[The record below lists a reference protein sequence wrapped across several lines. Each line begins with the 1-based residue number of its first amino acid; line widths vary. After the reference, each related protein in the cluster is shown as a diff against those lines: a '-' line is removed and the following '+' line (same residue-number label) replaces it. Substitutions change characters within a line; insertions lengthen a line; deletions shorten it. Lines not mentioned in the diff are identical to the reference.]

1 MAKNLRHNTIGFTV
15 SGNIEKLERANTLLD
30 KMPEKAK
37 KLSHAFESLHIGD
50 GAFAELNRLDDRL
63 DKVERQLKGISGET
77 KVTVRT
83 KVEDDNLDKLQ
94 KQVNRVDGSHK
105 VVLKTDTTNAQNK
118 VDDLGSKVQRFSRQS
133 QEASKRMGESMSRS
147 TTRFS
152 RQSESAIKRFGESV
166 NRTTSGALEKMQ
178 NKMRT
183 MNETSNQG
191 GHLFSKMVGAAVVSN
206 AALASW
212 NALETGIKSATKA
225 GWDYEKEQNQMLAT
239 WTTLSGSQKQARS
252 IRSEINKR
260 SVATGQD
267 TNLVNEAEQ
276 GFYHLHSNRKE
287 TRNMSNAMFNMVDA
301 VGLNGQQ
308 TNAVTQDM
316 VHSISGGTIQNGDLN
331 VIGQYFP
338 MFREALE
345 KYETAIHHGKEVTGA
360 DLRQMAKQ
368 GKISA
373 SDYEKVFEKLGNGKY
388 AGAAE
393 RMLSTFNGMERTIK
407 ARIPALMGEL
417 EKPFMSQTSGL
428 YGGISKWVSAKKTE
442 KEFQNLG
449 SALNK
454 SVTQIAGAFGKAFNI
469 KSAPQ
474 ALDKIIQGLTRDVT
488 KFGNY
493 IAKHPDE
500 VRKFFDTTKD
510 ISVTTIRVYAQALKD
525 MLPVLKIIGNFAE
538 KHPRVFANVF
548 GGLVVANTSAKIFKS
563 TLGGLISTVSILTG
577 AFKNF
582 KKVASFSGVGS
593 IGKHGK
599 SGKGIPGS
607 TVLSKGAD
615 RSEGTVAKEMEEEAP
630 KVGSRA
636 VKYARPASRFSRAGR
651 ALGTLGRGARAVGR
665 RVPYLDIAMAGT
677 TLLGTNRHNVGKHVG
692 NFAGTLGGMEAGAA
706 GGAALGSVIP
716 GVGTAIGG
724 VVGGGVGAIGGS
736 ALGKRIGG
744 SIQKAWPE
752 VSKSTRSL
760 ISKTSKSLRGMGSS
774 ISKTMKPLGKK
785 IGGGLHTAFSVAGKI
800 GKGSAKLIS
809 APIVFGV
816 GLGVKAYRKLRK
828 PTSEALSWVG
838 KQWKSFSKT
847 SGKYWRDITKPIGRE
862 MGKAGKSVHSHWN
875 SLKKWLGNFFGGL
888 GSWIGKRWS
897 EALSHLHKPMTN
909 FGHSVHSIFSGIGKY
924 LDSWG
929 SGIKHFFSGLGNFI
943 SNTISKIGNS
953 ISHSKLGKFVSSTYN
968 TGKKALSGH
977 ATGGMIH
984 QNGVSLVGEDGDEIL
999 QRGKKFSFIG
1009 TRGAELMALRVG
1021 DRIYSHQDALRMSRG
1036 AYAKRL
1042 PNFATGTTKPKKK
1055 TSSSRNTAIKVSGI
1069 RGGLQ
1074 NTERD
1079 TKQSM
1084 SKISNSIANGYADS
1098 NKQADKHLKTLD
1110 SKTKSSLNSL
1120 TKNSKR
1126 QTQKF
1131 QKNTIGDFDDA
1142 QKGAGVQLK
1151 QMRSGSKSALNA
1163 LNRESKR
1170 QTQKFQTQTVG
1181 DFDDAQK
1188 GVNVQL
1194 KQMRSGVRSY
1204 GKDIDSSFDNVTG
1217 KLPGYARSGMK
1228 GAISNINK
1236 GLSGVNSVLSQFGGK
1251 KSVLNMAHYATGSHG
1266 AITKNHIGI
1275 VNDEKSAHYH
1285 EMILRGNK
1293 AMIPQGRNVAVP
1305 LQKGDEILNGRDTER
1320 YLNSVMPHYKKGTT
1334 SLKKLIR
1341 ANNKNPNDAWKN
1353 EFGSQ
1358 VSHSVGTAVGNA
1370 LTKTSH
1376 RGANSVGDPWS
1387 ASVWNAF
1394 SNAMS
1399 GSGSGGKWLHNPGMP
1414 KTNGFGA
1421 PRSFGS
1427 HDGNDFA
1434 GPLGSAILAMH
1445 GGVVTRTG
1453 RPVWDY
1459 HDLGD
1464 VITIKSDDGYQ
1475 EIYQEFG
1482 GLGNIKV
1489 HVGDQIKTGQKI
1501 ATLGH
1506 LNGSGSGAHVHVGLA
1521 HGSLWNHGGSSTRG
1535 WLDITKMHGGSDGSS
1550 KKKSHNS
1557 PLDKYVKRQLK
1568 PEIKWISKNLSDD
1581 EAGAGGAG
1589 NPGGSGVTRWAP
1601 YIRKAAKQMHV
1612 NLPPDGVKKVLNT
1625 INHESGGNPTVW
1637 QHGYT
1642 DVNTGRDPARGLVQ
1656 FIGSTF
1662 RHYAVKGHG
1671 NRANGYDQLLALF
1684 NDKNWYHDLMW
1695 NGGWAPSGARRYANG
1710 GWSKNGKLNVFGEV
1724 NGEPEVAINPKRAS
1738 ADHWIQQ
1745 AISARAKVAPDG
1757 LSGQLEKFMSLKK
1770 TAKSRKAIIS
1780 TLMSSLRQT
1789 AKTGAKKKA
1798 QPQIVI
1804 SPTLNFNGPVDKTTA
1819 DYASKT
1825 TATEIR
1831 KVVQQ
1836 EFAKVYKN
1844 AFSEMDFDE

>member
-118 VDDLGSKVQRFSRQS
+118 VDDLGSKVQRFGRQS
-133 QEASKRMGESMSRS
+133 QEASKRIGESMSRS

-183 MNETSNQG
+183 MNETSDQG

-393 RMLSTFNGMERTIK
+393 RMLSTYNGMERTIK

-428 YGGISKWVSAKKTE
+428 YSGISKWVSAKKTE
-442 KEFQNLG
+442 KEFRDLG

-474 ALDKIIQGLTRDVT
+474 ALDKIIQGLTKDVT

-500 VRKFFDTTKD
+500 VKKFFDTTKD

-525 MLPVLKIIGNFAE
+525 MLPVLKMIGDFAE
-538 KHPRVFANVF
+538 KHPRVFANIF

-582 KKVASFSGVGS
+582 KKVASFAGVGS

-599 SGKGIPGS
+599 NGKGIPGS
-607 TVLSKGAD
+607 SVLSKGAD

-651 ALGTLGRGARAVGR
+651 VLGTLGRGARAVGR

-677 TLLGTNRHNVGKHVG
+677 TLLGTNRHNVGSHVG

-774 ISKTMKPLGKK
+774 ISKAMKPLGKK

-800 GKGSAKLIS
+800 DKGSAKLIS

-862 MGKAGKSVHSHWN
+862 MGKAGKSVHGHWN
-875 SLKKWLGNFFGGL
+875 DLKKWLGNFFSGL

-909 FGHSVHSIFSGIGKY
+909 FSHSVHGIFSGIGKY

-929 SGIKHFFSGLGNFI
+929 SGIKHFFSGLGSFI
-943 SNTISKIGNS
+943 SNTISKIGSS

-977 ATGGMIH
+977 AAGGRIS
-984 QNGVSLVGEDGDEIL
+984 QNGVSLVGENGDEIL

-1036 AYAKRL
+1036 TFAKRL

-1098 NKQADKHLKTLD
+1098 NKQADKHLKSLD

-1120 TKNSKR
+1120 TKNSKK

-1131 QKNTIGDFDDA
+1131 QKNTVGDFDDA

-1151 QMRSGSKSALNA
+1151 QMRSGSKSALNE

-1266 AITKNHIGI
+1266 AITRNHVGI
-1275 VNDEKSAHYH
+1275 VNDEKSPHYR

-1293 AMIPQGRNVAVP
+1293 AMIPQGHDVAFP
-1305 LQKGDEILNGRDTER
+1305 LRTGDKVLNGRDTER
-1320 YLNSVMPHYKKGTT
+1320 YLNSALPRYKKGTT
-1334 SLKKLIR
+1334 SLKKLIKT
-1341 ANNKNPNDAWKN
+1341 NNKNPNGAWKN

-1358 VSHSVGTAVGNA
+1358 MSHSVGTAVSNA
-1370 LTKTSH
+1370 LTNTSH

-1387 ASVWNAF
+1387 ASVWKAF
-1394 SNAMS
+1394 NNAMS
-1399 GSGSGGKWLHNPGMP
+1399 SSGAGGNWRHNPGLP
-1414 KTNGFGA
+1414 LTNGFNARRGN
-1421 PRSFGS
+1421 GL

-1434 GPLGSAILAMH
+1434 GPVGSAFRAVH
-1445 GGVVTRTG
+1445 GGTVKRTG
-1453 RPVWDY
+1453 GNNPWHDFK
-1459 HDLGD
+1459 DLGNIIEVD
-1464 VITIKSDDGYQ
+1464 SDDGYN

-1482 GLGNIKV
+1482 PKSSIGVK
-1489 HVGDQIKTGQKI
+1489 VGDTVKTGQV
-1501 ATLGH
+1501 LGH
-1506 LNGSGSGAHVHVGLA
+1506 LGHLAGHDVHVHVGVSK
-1521 HGSLWNHGGSSTRG
+1521 GSLWDHGGYSHRG
-1535 WLDITKMHGGSDGSS
+1535 WYDVTKMHGGSNGSG
-1550 KKKSHNS
+1550 KKQSDNS
-1557 PLDKYVKRQLK
+1557 PLDKYVKKQLK
-1568 PEIKWISKNLSDD
+1568 PEIKWISKNLSSDD
-1581 EAGAGGAG
+1581 AGGALG
-1589 NPGGSGVTRWAP
+1589 NPGGAGVRRW
-1601 YIRKAAKQMHV
+1601 RKYV
-1612 NLPPDGVKKVLNT
+1612 VKALKA
-1625 INHESGGNPTVW
+1625 NHFSASPSQVSAWLRVIARESGGNPKAINR
-1637 QHGYT
+1637 T
-1642 DVNTGRDPARGLVQ
+1642 DSNAQAGHPSKGLVQ
-1656 FIGSTF
+1656 TIDSTF
-1662 RHYAVKGHG
+1662 NANKFKGHG
-1671 NRANGYDQLLALF
+1671 QIYNGYDDLLAGIRYMSR
-1684 NDKNWYHDLMW
+1684 KY
-1695 NGGWAPSGARRYANG
+1695 GRGPSAFARVSGPEGYANG

-1738 ADHWIQQ
+1738 ADGWIEQ
-1745 AISARAKVAPDG
+1745 AIKARAKVAPNG

-1804 SPTLNFNGPVDKTTA
+1804 SPTLNFNAPVDKATA

-1825 TATEIR
+1825 TANEIR

-1836 EFAKVYKN
+1836 EVGKYYKN
-1844 AFSEMDFDE
+1844 AFSELDYD